1 MMRTALA
8 WGRGM
13 LWFPDLV
20 CSTILTKS
28 KSDLMTP
35 RRYSMTRL
43 LTIYIAREL
52 AALVPKASDGNPM
65 VIVNCVS

>member
-1 MMRTALA
+1 MVP
-8 WGRGM
+8 GSYFCG
-13 LWFPDLV
+13 FFKLV
-20 CSTILTKS
+20 LYCSTILTKY

-35 RRYSMTRL
+35 RRYSMTKL
-43 LTIYIAREL
+43 LTIYISREL